1 MSTLK
6 FKKPLYTLPEKPG
19 TEIKP
24 IPVFAPASSA
34 PEKSASLDFIEKKY
48 LPKKGGKTRKYRSKK
63 KKTHRRRR

>member
-6 FKKPLYTLPEKPG
+6 FKKPLYTPPEKPE

-34 PEKSASLDFIEKKY
+34 PEKPPSLNFTKKVV
-48 LPKKGGKTRKYRSKK
+48 PKGGKTRKYRSKK